1 MSQKILIHRDDIAAR
16 VAELGREITAF
27 YNGEPLTVIALLNGG
42 LFFAA
47 DLIRHIHGSDVRVD
61 SFAASSYENDTSS
74 GNLTIRG
81 HLKLPVEGRHVLLVD
96 DILDTGKTLEV
107 TMEYFRS
114 LGAASVRSCVFL
126 NKQLDP
132 SKPARTVTV
141 NWHGFEVPDLYV
153 IGYGLDS
160 RESFRNLPDVCVVT
174 QEVSNENLP

>member
-1 MSQKILIHRDDIAAR
+1 MPQKILIQRDDIARR
-16 VAELGREITAF
+16 VAELGNEITAF
-27 YNGEPLTVIALLNGG
+27 YNGQPLTVVALLNGG

-47 DLIRHIHGSDVRVD
+47 DLIRNIHGSDVRVD

-74 GNLTIRG
+74 GKLTIRG
-81 HLKLPVEGRHVLLVD
+81 QLKLPVSGRHVLLVD

-126 NKQLDP
+126 NKILDP
-132 SKPARTVTV
+132 SKPPRSVQV
-141 NWHGFEVPDLYV
+141 NWFGFEVPDLYV

-160 RESFRNLPDVCVVT
+160 RESFRNLPDVCVIT
-174 QEVSNENLP
+174 DEV